1 MWNRLDQLA
10 RTAPDTSTEG
20 QWRGRFVAA
29 LCVAAVVASLVQALT
44 YLWFSHWPNVAMM
57 CLGIL
62 FELAWLGLWRRCRNP
77 TLQAD
82 SLAAFGTL
90 VYGLSLVFNKD
101 ISNLVWLGVMPLLAL
116 LIGGARLGV
125 RWAVID
131 AVVATAGVALITTG
145 QAPPPVVPVT
155 FEDVLS
161 RMVALLVVLP
171 TVGILWDLA
180 ARSTMRE
187 LAHATEAAQLATRE
201 KLRFL
206 ANLSHELR
214 TPLHGMLGMAD
225 LLRAETTSPNATA
238 RLDVMAESGRLLS
251 QLIDDLLDVT
261 KAEAGKLHVAEEAT
275 RLDLLLLNACDVHR
289 PLAEGKGLSFFIAVD
304 GAAKT
309 PVRTD
314 PRRFQQVVHNL
325 VSNAVKFTSAGSVSV
340 SLAAE
345 ADGQTMLVTLSV
357 KDTGPGIPTGLHDKL
372 FLPFS
377 RVNEDHRVAGTG
389 LGLSITRT
397 IIERL
402 GGGIVVDS
410 QAGRGATFTA
420 VLRLTI
426 APTDTLK
433 APVVMNNVVA
443 LPVRLKVLV
452 VDDNAIN
459 RTVAVAQLEK
469 LGAVTATAED
479 GVQALARLETGT
491 FDLVLMDRHMPEL
504 DGLEATRRWRAH
516 EATVGQRLAI
526 VGITASAMQQDLDA
540 CREAGMDDVMTKPLA
555 FDTLRALVLS
565 VARERLKR
573 AS

>member
-10 RTAPDTSTEG
+10 RTAPDASTEA

-29 LCVAAVVASLVQALT
+29 LCAAGVVASLVQALT
-44 YLWFSHWPNVAMM
+44 YLWFSRWPNVAAM
-57 CLGIL
+57 CVGIL
-62 FELAWLGLWRRCRNP
+62 FELAWLGLWRRFRNAA
-77 TLQAD
+77 LQAD

-131 AVVATAGVALITTG
+131 AVVATAGVALITSG

-155 FEDVLS
+155 FDDVLS
-161 RMVALLVVLP
+161 RMVALLIVLP
-171 TVGILWDLA
+171 TLGILWDLA
-180 ARSTMRE
+180 TRSTMRD
-187 LAHATEAAQLATRE
+187 LARATEEAQLANRE

-206 ANLSHELR
+206 ANISHELR

-225 LLRAETTSPNATA
+225 LLRAETTSPNASA

-251 QLIDDLLDVT
+251 LLIDDLLDVT
-261 KAEAGKLHVAEEAT
+261 KAEAGKLHVTEEPT
-275 RLDLLLLNACDVHR
+275 RLDTLLLHACDVHR
-289 PLAEGKGLSFFIAVD
+289 PLAEGKGLSFLVTVA

-325 VSNAVKFTSAGSVSV
+325 VSNAVKFTAAGSVAV
-340 SLAAE
+340 SLSAE
-345 ADGQTMLVTLSV
+345 ADGQVMLVTLAV
-357 KDTGPGIPTGLHDKL
+357 KDTGPGIPAGLHDKL

-377 RVNEDHRVAGTG
+377 RVNEDHRIAGTG

-397 IIERL
+397 IVERL
-402 GGGIVVDS
+402 GGGIIVDS
-410 QAGRGATFTA
+410 QAGTGATFTA
-420 VLRLTI
+420 VLRLPI
-426 APTDTLK
+426 APTDTLQ
-433 APVVMNNVVA
+433 APVVMNNVVP

-469 LGAVTATAED
+469 LGAVTVTAED
-479 GVQALARLETGT
+479 GVQALERLARDT
-491 FDLVLMDRHMPEL
+491 FDRVLLDRHMPEL
-504 DGLEATRRWRAH
+504 DGLEATRQWRAQ
-516 EATVGQRLAI
+516 EATPGQRLPI

-540 CREAGMDDVMTKPLA
+540 CREAGMDDVLTKPLA
-555 FDTLRALVLS
+555 FETLRALVSS
-565 VARERLKR
+565 VAGERLKR